1 VAHQQ
6 GLPLRTVQRWLA
18 QYRRA
23 GLAGLARRGRSDRG
37 YQRRLRAELKPV
49 IEGFALR
56 KPPPTVAFVHR
67 QVCAVARQHGW
78 PVPTYQSVYRVV
90 KHLDPAL
97 LTLAHEGTKAYRT
110 TFDLLYRREAEGP
123 NDIWQADHTL
133 LDLWVQQDSGPPARP
148 WLTVIMDDY
157 SRAIAGFA
165 VSLHAPSAI
174 QTALVLRQA
183 IWRKPLPQW
192 HICGLPTTFYTD
204 HGSDFTSHHLEQVSV
219 DLQIALVFSEAGM
232 PRGRGRIERFFR
244 TINQMLLCS
253 LPGYTPAGAP
263 MGKTLL
269 PLSAF
274 EAHLQHFILEQYHQR
289 PHSETGVSP
298 QARWAAGGFLPR
310 LPESLEQLDLLLL
323 TVAKSRKVRQD
334 GIHFQGFCYLDT
346 TLAAYVGEPV
356 IIRYDPRDMAEI
368 RVFHNHRFLCRAICA
383 ELAGETIALREIIQA
398 RTHRR
403 KALRHT
409 LQDRARTVEA
419 LLEAHRGDHAVD
431 ASPVTNDPAIT
442 REKDRAREDIP
453 KLKRYLN
460 E

>member
-1 VAHQQ
+1 MDGPRPDTTPLCALSDAKRTRALERYGVLQPCMEHAVPLTHVARQQ

-37 YQRRLRAELKPV
+37 YHRRLRAELKPV

-67 QVCAVARQHGW
+67 QVCEVARQHGW

-97 LTLAHEGTKAYRT
+97 LTLAHAGTKAYRT

-148 WLTVIMDDY
+148 WLTVMMDDY
-157 SRAIAGFA
+157 SRAIAGFG

-219 DLQIALVFSEAGM
+219 DLKIALVFSEAGM
-232 PRGRGRIERFFR
+232 PRGRGRIERFLR
-244 TINQMLLCS
+244 TINQMLLCR
-253 LPGYTPAGAP
+253 LPGYTPTGAP
-263 MGKTLL
+263 MAKTLL

-274 EAHLQHFILEQYHQR
+274 EAHLQHCILEQYHQR

-298 QARWAAGGFLPR
+298 QARWKR
-310 LPESLEQLDLLLL
+310 IE
-323 TVAKSRKVRQD
+323 
-334 GIHFQGFCYLDT
+334 
-346 TLAAYVGEPV
+346 
-356 IIRYDPRDMAEI
+356 
-368 RVFHNHRFLCRAICA
+368 
-383 ELAGETIALREIIQA
+383 
-398 RTHRR
+398 
-403 KALRHT
+403 
-409 LQDRARTVEA
+409 
-419 LLEAHRGDHAVD
+419 
-431 ASPVTNDPAIT
+431 AIT
-442 REKDRAREDIP
+442 LSTRR
-453 KLKRYLN
+453 L
-460 E
+460 